1 MEQPAKSG
9 EQIMDIVMARKLG
22 PWEAQKLKRM
32 KRQLTNAVNSRHAR
46 IILLSR
52 GGGTNP
58 QVAEHCGCT
67 PTWVRQI
74 LHRFNRGG
82 IEAIT
87 WYPCYCAPAGPR
99 KFFSDV
105 VEQIGQVALSPPK
118 RLIGMSVWSLEKL
131 RAYLVEQKI
140 LPSISLE
147 WLRQVLRRCK
157 IHWRHTKTWKD
168 SQDPEFWPKY
178 RRLRRLYARRPK
190 NGRRLCIDEFG
201 PLNLQPRHGKHYA
214 RIGHVDRHRATYNR
228 KGGVRHMFGAY
239 DMERNTLVGTF
250 ATHKNWMTFLAFLKW
265 LRRRYPRTEVLHIV
279 LDNATF
285 HGKAEVRRYAATHK
299 ITFYWTPTNASWLN
313 RIECH
318 FTALK
323 KFALDNTDYGSHE
336 EQQAAIDHYLR
347 WRNGAREI
355 SLESWKSYRHTR
367 KKVA

>member
-1 MEQPAKSG
+1 
-9 EQIMDIVMARKLG
+9 MDKVVARKLK
-22 PWEAQKLKRM
+22 PYEAQKLKRM

-46 IILLSR
+46 IILQSR
-52 GGGTNP
+52 GGCTN
-58 QVAEHCGCT
+58 QQIAERCGCS

-74 LHRFNRGG
+74 IHRFNLGG
-82 IEAIT
+82 IDAIV
-87 WYPCYCAPAGPR
+87 WYPYYCARGGPR

-105 VEQIGQVALSPPK
+105 VEQIGEVALSPPK
-118 RLIGMSVWSLEKL
+118 QLIGMSVWSLEKL

-147 WLRQVLRRCK
+147 WLRQILRRCK
-157 IHWRHTKTWKD
+157 IHWRHSKTWKD
-168 SQDPEFWPKY
+168 SEDPEFWPKY
-178 RRLRRLYARRPK
+178 RRLRRLYGKRPK
-190 NGRRLCIDEFG
+190 GGRRICIDEFG

-214 RIGHVDRHRATYNR
+214 RIGHVDRHRATYSR

-265 LRRRYPRTEVLHIV
+265 LRRRYRHTEVLHIV

-285 HGKAEVRRYAATHK
+285 HGKAEVLSYAATHK
-299 ITFYWTPTNASWLN
+299 IKFYWTPTNASWLN

-318 FTALK
+318 FMALK
-323 KFALDNTDYGSHE
+323 KFTLDNTDYRSHE
-336 EQQAAIDHYLR
+336 EQQAAIDHYLC
-347 WRNGAREI
+347 WRNGTREI
-355 SLESWKSYRHTR
+355 SLENWKSYRRTH